1 MKKYCFILFFIA
13 SLCFSNLLTANEIIT
28 VAVSEFRTNTDD
40 KNLDWLGSSCSDGII
55 GILASDRKVRIV
67 ERAYLDKIIAEMKL
81 QLGGMVDE
89 NSAVEIGRILGA
101 QFFIFGSVNKLGE
114 NINLTARIVNVETT
128 EIAGQARAN
137 GNINNLF
144 EIQDELAKQ
153 ISSQLM
159 ITNIV
164 FNTQSKDF
172 TNQNFEVYSKLDEI
186 KRLSAGISLFSLDP
200 SRRNKTS
207 QYYSGVNLCKELIK
221 IAPNFAE
228 AYYYQTLFYL
238 QLEDFKNADMTSK
251 TAKSLSEDDI
261 KYSILRNSYFLLS
274 RDYEKAKWAFLYE
287 INNNNNV
294 NSEMYYGYALALY
307 NLSDYGNA
315 IEALIKSLNQ
325 DKVIN
330 EAVSLLR
337 SLVTRSEYSSFS
349 ITDINSKL
357 ASNLLRQYWSDNTI
371 NNSAYSNAKD
381 VIISF
386 PNFYLP
392 YLIKA
397 LYENRMSRFEQSTQ
411 SLQYAIKLN
420 PESPEVHKEMAVA
433 LFNTKRCEL
442 GRSHLQLYFNFA
454 NYIED
459 ESQLMKLRDNCR

>member
-1 MKKYCFILFFIA
+1 MKKKCLILIILISISFPFF
-13 SLCFSNLLTANEIIT
+13 LKANSIIT

-101 QFFIFGSVNKLGE
+101 QFFIFGSVNKLGD
-114 NINLTARIVNVETT
+114 NVNLTARIVNVETT

-221 IAPNFAE
+221 IAPDFAE
-228 AYYYQTLFYL
+228 VYYYQTLFYL
-238 QLEDFKNADMTSK
+238 QLEDFRNADMTSK
-251 TAKSLSEDDI
+251 TAKSLSGGDI

-287 INNNNNV
+287 INNNII
-294 NSEMYYGYALALY
+294 NSDMYYGYALSLY
-307 NLSDYGNA
+307 QLGDYGNA
-315 IEALIKSLNQ
+315 IEALINSLNQ
-325 DKVIN
+325 DKVIK
-330 EAVSLLR
+330 EAVSLLK
-337 SLVTRSEYSSFS
+337 SLVTRSEYRSFGF
-349 ITDINSKL
+349 TDMNSKL
-357 ASNLLRQYWSDNTI
+357 ASDLLRQYWSDNTI

-397 LYENRMSRFEQSTQ
+397 LYENRMSRFDQATQ

-459 ESQLMKLRDNCR
+459 ENQLMKLRDNCR